1 MAKKTRPRAYLK
13 KRLKAVSKEKTMP
26 STVHFAGVRARN
38 PRDNKI
44 NKIKRLF
51 DSAGFEGLVR
61 PGDLVAVKLHFG
73 EPGCDTFLKPVF
85 VRAVVDKVRECG
97 GVPFLTDT
105 NTLYRGQRF
114 NGAEH
119 AAAAVKQ
126 GFAYA
131 VVDAPVLIAD
141 GLRGENTVDVPVK
154 GKRFTQVKVA
164 GAVAQADALIV
175 LSHFK
180 GHEAAGFGGAIKNLA
195 MGCSPAAGKQEQ
207 HCVRYEVK
215 EDVCTACG
223 RCLTVCPVGAI
234 HMEDRHAVIDK
245 TRCMGCSACYAAC
258 PAKAIDIDWRTKLS
272 EFMERMTEYALG
284 PLQGKKGKA
293 GFMNFLLDVTPDCDC
308 LPWSDRPIAPD
319 VGILAGTD
327 PVAMDR
333 ASFDL
338 VNAQAAL
345 PDSHIWRNEGAG
357 GDKFTGAWGHTLGE
371 TQLTYGETVGLG
383 VNAYELVEV

>member
-1 MAKKTRPRAYLK
+1 
-13 KRLKAVSKEKTMP
+13 MP

-38 PRDNKI
+38 AQDNKI

-51 DSAGFEGLVR
+51 DEAGFHGLIR
-61 PGDLVAVKLHFG
+61 PKDLVAIKLHFG
-73 EPGCDTFLKPVF
+73 EPGCDAFLKPVF

-97 GVPFLTDT
+97 GIPFLTDT
-105 NTLYRGQRF
+105 NTLYRGQRH

-119 AAAAVKQ
+119 AAAAVTQ

-141 GLRGENTVDVPVK
+141 GLRGEDSVDVPVS
-154 GKRFTQVKVA
+154 GKHFTQVKVA
-164 GAVAQADALIV
+164 GAVAQADTLIV

-207 HCVRYEVK
+207 HCVRFEVK
-215 EDVCTACG
+215 ENICTACG
-223 RCLTVCPVGAI
+223 KCLTVCPVGAI

-245 TRCMGCSACYAAC
+245 NRCMGCAACYAAC
-258 PAKAIDIDWRTKLS
+258 PAKAIDIDWRTKLD
-272 EFMERMTEYALG
+272 EFMERMTEYAMG
-284 PLQGKKGKA
+284 PVQNKKRKT
-293 GFMNFLLDVTPDCDC
+293 GFMNFVLDVTPDCDC
-308 LPWSDRPIAPD
+308 VPWSDRPIAPD
-319 VGILAGTD
+319 VGIMAGTD
-327 PVAMDR
+327 PVALDR
-333 ASFDL
+333 ASLDL

-345 PDSHIWRNEGAG
+345 PDAHIWRNTEAG

-371 TQLTYGETVGLG
+371 VQLTYGETIGLG